1 MRVLIVDD
9 QLLEREVMRRLL
21 QSQPDIEVIGMAA
34 NGREAVDSIR
44 QLNPDLVFLD
54 VQMPVLDGFGVVAQ
68 LDPARM
74 PIIIF
79 VTANQEFALKA
90 FDVQA
95 LDYLIKPCE
104 RARLEQALQRARES
118 LRQKV
123 AGDIQQKLSE

>member
-1 MRVLIVDD
+1 
-9 QLLEREVMRRLL
+9 MRRLL